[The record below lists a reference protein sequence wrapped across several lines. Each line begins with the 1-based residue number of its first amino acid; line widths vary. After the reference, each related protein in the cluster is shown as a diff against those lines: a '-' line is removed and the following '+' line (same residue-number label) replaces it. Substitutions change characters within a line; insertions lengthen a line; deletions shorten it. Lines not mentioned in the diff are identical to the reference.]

1 MRPLCVSLPIAG
13 ITGVSRRT
21 WLGFIYLFTLFTY
34 QQALNVTWNQARPHL
49 WASPSGL
56 WWFTSTR
63 RASSADLVPQRTSPR
78 QPAQVFTIL
87 WLKYSRLWGTQTF
100 GCILSLA
107 SMCKTQICRGWAD
120 GPVLKVLALQ
130 VQGPAFN
137 PQYLPEE
144 RKELGVET
152 CAHTPSAEGAKT
164 GRPWGSWD
172 SSLSVFPVNSRLV
185 IGTDCI
191 SKEKA
196 KSFWGHSSR
205 PSVLTCTLLH
215 WPTCIYT
222 HTHTY
227 TQSNV

>member
-1 MRPLCVSLPIAG
+1 MQPLCISLPIAG
-13 ITGVSRRT
+13 ITGVSHRT
-21 WLGFIYLFTLFTY
+21 CLGFIYLFTLFTY

-120 GPVLKVLALQ
+120 GPGLKVLALQ

-152 CAHTPSAEGAKT
+152 CAHTPSAEGAKA

-185 IGTDCI
+185 REGLTASQKRRQRAPEGTRVAPL
-191 SKEKA
+191 SSLA
-196 KSFWGHSSR
+196 HS
-205 PSVLTCTLLH
+205 CTGPH
-215 WPTCIYT
+215 VYT